1 MKTLSETELMVER
14 ESGGERR
21 ARRNREKIKIFTR
34 EIPYLGKDSSEFSF
48 LNAPGFN
55 PAK

>member
-1 MKTLSETELMVER
+1 MVER
-14 ESGGERR
+14 VGERGRR